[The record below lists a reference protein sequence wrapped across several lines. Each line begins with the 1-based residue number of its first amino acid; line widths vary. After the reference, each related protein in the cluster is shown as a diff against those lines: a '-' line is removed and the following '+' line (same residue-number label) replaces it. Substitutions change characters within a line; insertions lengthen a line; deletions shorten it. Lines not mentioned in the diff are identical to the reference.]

1 MRRKPGKIAA
11 VCAVVTA
18 VTLLAACSENNGT
31 PAQNQQTQSAQTVQ
45 SAQSD
50 TTTQSTNS
58 TESTQSS
65 QSPQNS
71 QKQPEQSSSSESSP
85 ESSSAAPQSAP
96 AEGFPEN
103 PSEASVKYFEDAVGI
118 VDKYLSIVMGNKDDV
133 ERLGIW
139 ERYDEDENAARQE
152 ITEYLLDCAKK
163 SESYLDELEKL
174 APTEEMSAFHS
185 GLVNLMNVMREY
197 SDIAKSL
204 ETLDVTDEAAEEEFM
219 GRVDELFE
227 RFNAEY
233 KAFYVKYPGF
243 GNVLEDGEWQSNGAS
258 AAQYITPN
266 LAEDARENA
275 QKVLAHASYWVSL
288 LNDKSV
294 MSNAVL
300 EMYSKKGQDQ
310 RVTEING
317 IDEKVLEGMPEELR
331 DLQRFID
338 LPEGCWA
345 RIYFNAEGLPQYVM
359 FSPDGKIDE
368 SELNGGAGFES
379 NLLEW
384 RLTGVTPGGHVVG
397 MVGVPPTSEAQ

>member
-1 MRRKPGKIAA
+1 MRRKPGRTAA
-11 VCAVVTA
+11 VCAVVAA
-18 VTLLAACSENNGT
+18 VTSLAACSENNGT

-50 TTTQSTNS
+50 PALQSAI
-58 TESTQSS
+58 STQSL
-65 QSPQNS
+65 QN
-71 QKQPEQSSSSESSP
+71 QPEQSSSASESST

-103 PSEASVKYFEDAVGI
+103 PSEAPVKYFEDAVGI
-118 VDKYLSIVMGNKDDV
+118 VDKYLSIVMGNRDDV

-139 ERYDEDENAARQE
+139 ERYHEDENAALQE

-174 APTEEMSAFHS
+174 APAEEMSAFHS

-197 SDIAKSL
+197 SNIAKSL
-204 ETLDVTDEAAEEEFM
+204 ETLDVTDEAAKEEFM
-219 GRVDELFE
+219 GRVDELLE

-266 LAEDARENA
+266 LAKDARENA

-288 LNDKSV
+288 LDDKSV

-300 EMYSKKGQDQ
+300 EMYSEKGQDQ
-310 RVTEING
+310 RVIEING
-317 IDEKVLEGMPEELR
+317 IDEKVLEDMPEELR
-331 DLQRFID
+331 DIQRFID

-345 RIYFNAEGLPQYVM
+345 RIYFNAEGLPKFVL

-368 SELNGGAGFES
+368 SELNGGSGFES

-384 RLTGVTPGGHVVG
+384 GLTGVTTGGHVVG
-397 MVGVPPTSEAQ
+397 MVGVPPASEAQ

>member
-1 MRRKPGKIAA
+1 MKRKPGRIAA
-11 VCAVVTA
+11 VCAIVAA
-18 VTLLAACSENNGT
+18 VTLLAACSENTGT

-45 SAQSD
+45 PAQSGPAS
-50 TTTQSTNS
+50 QSAI
-58 TESTQSS
+58 STQSL
-65 QSPQNS
+65 QN
-71 QKQPEQSSSSESSP
+71 QPEQSSSSESST

-96 AEGFPEN
+96 SEGFPEN

-139 ERYDEDENAARQE
+139 ERYHEDENAALQK
-152 ITEYLLDCAKK
+152 IKEYLLDCAKN

-174 APTEEMSAFHS
+174 APTEEMSAFHN

-204 ETLDVTDEAAEEEFM
+204 ETLDVTDQAAEEEFM
-219 GRVDELFE
+219 DRVDELFE

-266 LAEDARENA
+266 LAEEARENA

-288 LNDKSV
+288 LDDKSV

-345 RIYFNAEGLPQYVM
+345 RIYFNAEGLPKFVL

-368 SELNGGAGFES
+368 SELNGGSGFES

-384 RLTGVTPGGHVVG
+384 DLTGVTPGGHVVG
-397 MVGVPPTSEAQ
+397 MVGVPPTAEAQ

>member
-1 MRRKPGKIAA
+1 MRRKLGKIMS
-11 VCAVVTA
+11 VCAVVAA
-18 VTLLAACSENNGT
+18 VTSLAACSENNGT

-50 TTTQSTNS
+50 PAPQSTI
-58 TESTQSS
+58 STQSS
-65 QSPQNS
+65 QN
-71 QKQPEQSSSSESSP
+71 QPEQSSSASESST

-118 VDKYLSIVMGNKDDV
+118 VDKYLSIVMGNRDDV

-139 ERYDEDENAARQE
+139 ERYHEDENAALQE

-174 APTEEMSAFHS
+174 APAEEMSAFHS
-185 GLVNLMNVMREY
+185 GLVNLMNVIREY
-197 SDIAKSL
+197 SNIAKSL
-204 ETLDVTDEAAEEEFM
+204 ETLDVTDEAAKEEFM
-219 GRVDELFE
+219 GRVDELLE

-266 LAEDARENA
+266 LAKDARENA

-288 LNDKSV
+288 LDDKSV

-300 EMYSKKGQDQ
+300 EMYSEKGQDQ
-310 RVTEING
+310 RVIEING
-317 IDEKVLEGMPEELR
+317 IDEKVLEDMPEELR
-331 DLQRFID
+331 DIQRFID

-345 RIYFNAEGLPQYVM
+345 RIYFNAEGLPKFVL

-368 SELNGGAGFES
+368 SELNGGSGFES

-384 RLTGVTPGGHVVG
+384 GLTGVTTGGHVVG
-397 MVGVPPTSEAQ
+397 MVGVPPASEAQ